1 MGYFGNS
8 EDTNIGDRFRE
19 NGNRRQS
26 DPVYL
31 KNEGLCLQNLYLTN
45 YQQLS
50 IN

>member
-8 EDTNIGDRFRE
+8 EDTNIGDRFRQ

-31 KNEGLCLQNLYLTN
+31 KNEGLHVTKFV
-45 YQQLS
+45 S
-50 IN
+50 